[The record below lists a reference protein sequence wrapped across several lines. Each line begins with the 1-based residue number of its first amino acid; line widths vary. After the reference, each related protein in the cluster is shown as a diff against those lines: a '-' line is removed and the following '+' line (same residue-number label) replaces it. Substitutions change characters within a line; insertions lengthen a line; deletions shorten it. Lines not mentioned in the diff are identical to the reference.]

1 MDKNEK
7 LIASVFDNAV
17 TALGLMTNK
26 LSDSIKAPMSDNQL
40 RDHFAGLAMQAEFI
54 CPEGYSFSSDKSI
67 EEGCKHAYK
76 VADAMLK
83 ARKEVKS

>member
-26 LSDSIKAPMSDNQL
+26 LSDSIKAPMSDEQL
-40 RDHFAGLAMQAEFI
+40 RDHFAGLAMQGLLTGQPLYI
-54 CPEGYSFSSDKSI
+54 PEDTAKQ
-67 EEGCKHAYK
+67 AYQ

-83 ARKEVKS
+83 ARKEVKP

>member
-1 MDKNEK
+1 MNRNEK

-26 LSDSIKAPMSDNQL
+26 LSESIKAPMSDDQL
-40 RDHFAGLAMQAEFI
+40 RDHFAGLAMQAFLNNDDI
-54 CPEGYSFSSDKSI
+54 TSFEIIS
-67 EEGCKHAYK
+67 ANAFRA
-76 VADAMLK
+76 ADAMLK